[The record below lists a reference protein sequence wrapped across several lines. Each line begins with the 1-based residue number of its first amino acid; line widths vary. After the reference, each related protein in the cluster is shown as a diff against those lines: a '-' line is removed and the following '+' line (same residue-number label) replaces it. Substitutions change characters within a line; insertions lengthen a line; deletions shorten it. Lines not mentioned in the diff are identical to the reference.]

1 MEIVRMMLSAPSER
15 QEIGK
20 FTMST
25 SARHFCFVVIFSKNV
40 TWITLRAKIYLGRV
54 NSSVKLQTCARGSI
68 VAGRAP
74 FSRAKFQRK
83 RKLGKGKLEPSNT
96 NVDLPQCF
104 AFYQKR
110 YMLLKR
116 RDLLAWGVVC
126 NSCETT

>member
-40 TWITLRAKIYLGRV
+40 TWITLRAKMRV
-54 NSSVKLQTCARGSI
+54 NSSVKLQTCVRGSI

-83 RKLGKGKLEPSNT
+83 RKLGKGKLEASNT
-96 NVDLPQCF
+96 KLTQV
-104 AFYQKR
+104 R
-110 YMLLKR
+110 
-116 RDLLAWGVVC
+116 V
-126 NSCETT
+126 SCRFTTMFCVSSKTLYAIETS

>member
-1 MEIVRMMLSAPSER
+1 MMLSAPSEL

-40 TWITLRAKIYLGRV
+40 TWITLRAKMYLGRV
-54 NSSVKLQTCARGSI
+54 NSSVKLQTYVRGSI

-83 RKLGKGKLEPSNT
+83 RKLGKGKLEASNT
-96 NVDLPQCF
+96 KLTQV
-104 AFYQKR
+104 R
-110 YMLLKR
+110 
-116 RDLLAWGVVC
+116 V
-126 NSCETT
+126 SCRFTTMFCVSSKTLYAIETS

>member
-40 TWITLRAKIYLGRV
+40 TWITLRAKIYLGCV
-54 NSSVKLQTCARGSI
+54 NSPVKLLTCARGSI
-68 VAGRAP
+68 VAGRAL

-83 RKLGKGKLEPSNT
+83 RKLGKGKLVASNT
-96 NVDLPQCF
+96 KLTQV
-104 AFYQKR
+104 R
-110 YMLLKR
+110 
-116 RDLLAWGVVC
+116 V
-126 NSCETT
+126 SC

>member
-25 SARHFCFVVIFSKNV
+25 STRHFCFVVLFSKNV

-83 RKLGKGKLEPSNT
+83 RKLGKGKLEASNT
-96 NVDLPQCF
+96 KLTQV
-104 AFYQKR
+104 R
-110 YMLLKR
+110 
-116 RDLLAWGVVC
+116 V
-126 NSCETT
+126 SC

>member
-40 TWITLRAKIYLGRV
+40 TWITLRAKIYLGHI

-68 VAGRAP
+68 VADRAP

-83 RKLGKGKLEPSNT
+83 RKLGKGKLEASNT
-96 NVDLPQCF
+96 KLTQV
-104 AFYQKR
+104 R
-110 YMLLKR
+110 
-116 RDLLAWGVVC
+116 V
-126 NSCETT
+126 SC